1 LTTDNSYPLRN
12 PNGWTY
18 IGTIGCFASSF
29 LFVTEWLGQYAELTA
44 KTLGYSIKNSY
55 RFFGYKEIGGI
66 PATYY
71 AIGFSIALIATLGFC
86 YAVFFQFLHYQ
97 EKSPQK
103 TYKQSTAK
111 KIISFIDRKN
121 STVQKIMNFIAL
133 FGSFMIPSLWI
144 SGASLSIFLFP
155 VKFSITSKN
164 IITYALILLG
174 ILACISYVRM
184 YKQTLPGHIQA
195 ENIDNKTL
203 AKYASMILVILY
215 NQTLPNNSENQE
227 KPEINNTIL
236 AKYASM
242 ILNTLYNQT
251 RLGYQKTLKIDKK
264 ILENNESII
273 SNRIDN
279 KIYPDDAKKLDEGP
293 LNADISR
300 ILEILDNEKSPSKV
314 QDQKPLKTDG
324 KTLETYA
331 SNIFKIMSNSKEF
344 EEQKMSRFE
353 KNLLE
358 YTSMAIFSL
367 ICFFSNSYFM
377 AYMLQFYIISSFHTI
392 LWCDISLYAWVFGTI
407 IGLFF
412 TVSAVYCYSRMY
424 SEKPLIEINGIII
437 KAEELTQFNTLA
449 DLNELNPIKKK
460 TQKLSRLK
468 KMLLKSALLGLIGV
482 TILDTFYPIS
492 ISLRYICQNS
502 EKNLAFV
509 GICLAAL
516 VLSCLCTVG
525 PYNTIKQSVEA
536 YNNAKI
542 SLGFSF

>member
-1 LTTDNSYPLRN
+1 M
-12 PNGWTY
+12 
-18 IGTIGCFASSF
+18 
-29 LFVTEWLGQYAELTA
+29 
-44 KTLGYSIKNSY
+44 
-55 RFFGYKEIGGI
+55 
-66 PATYY
+66 
-71 AIGFSIALIATLGFC
+71 
-86 YAVFFQFLHYQ
+86 H
-97 EKSPQK
+97 
-103 TYKQSTAK
+103 
-111 KIISFIDRKN
+111 
-121 STVQKIMNFIAL
+121 FIAL
-133 FGSFMIPSLWI
+133 FGSFMITMLWV

-155 VKFSITSKN
+155 VKFSLVSKN

-227 KPEINNTIL
+227 KPEINNKIL

-242 ILNTLYNQT
+242 ILKTLYNQT
-251 RLGYQKTLKIDKK
+251 RLGYQKTLKIDEKN
-264 ILENNESII
+264 LENNESII
-273 SNRIDN
+273 SNKINN
-279 KIYPDDAKKLDEGP
+279 KIYPDDAKKLKEGQ
-293 LNADISR
+293 LNAYISL
-300 ILEILDNEKSPSKV
+300 ILEILDNEKSHSKV
-314 QDQKPLKTDG
+314 QNQKPLKTDR
-324 KTLETYA
+324 KTLKTHA
-331 SNIFKIMSNSKEF
+331 SNIFKLMSSSKEP
-344 EEQKMSRFE
+344 EEQKMSCFEKIKQLILE

-424 SEKPLIEINGIII
+424 SEKPPIEINGVII

-449 DLNELNPIKKK
+449 DLNKLDPINKK
-460 TQKLSRLK
+460 TQKLPRLK

-492 ISLRYICQNS
+492 ISLRYIFQNS

-525 PYNTIKQSVEA
+525 PYNAIKSSVEA
-536 YNNAKI
+536 HNNAKI
-542 SLGFSF
+542 SLGFSS